1 MYIII
6 KNKYIFFLNYSI
18 NYKDP
23 KYSSSHIFPA
33 RKLKG
38 AKEPPRVLKPQD
50 FEAMNRNSGNQWK
63 PQIGFVRSTQSAS
76 LGQAGHRMLE

>member
-1 MYIII
+1 MRDRE
-6 KNKYIFFLNYSI
+6 KSERTFLLVYSI
-18 NYKDP
+18 KFKDP
-23 KYSSSHIFPA
+23 QFGSNYTFLA

-50 FEAMNRNSGNQWK
+50 FEAMNRKNGGQWT
-63 PQIGFVRSTQSAS
+63 PQIGFTRSTQSAS

>member
-1 MYIII
+1 M
-6 KNKYIFFLNYSI
+6 FL
-18 NYKDP
+18 
-23 KYSSSHIFPA
+23 A

-50 FEAMNRNSGNQWK
+50 FEAMNRNNGNQWK
-63 PQIGFVRSTQSAS
+63 PQIGFTRSTQSVS